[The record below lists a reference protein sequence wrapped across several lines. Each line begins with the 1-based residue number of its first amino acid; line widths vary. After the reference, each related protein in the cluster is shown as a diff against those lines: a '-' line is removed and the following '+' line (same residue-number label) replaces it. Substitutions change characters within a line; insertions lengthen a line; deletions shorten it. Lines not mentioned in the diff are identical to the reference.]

1 MTSPSIGR
9 VKASTDDRVGWITFD
24 SPERRDAVSIGM
36 WNSIPDIV
44 GKFVADDNV
53 LVIVFRGEGERA
65 FVSGSDINSRRK
77 GRPRKQSHATK
88 RSQIVR
94 PG

>member
-1 MTSPSIGR
+1 MRAT
-9 VKASTDDRVGWITFD
+9 TDDRIGWVTFD
-24 SPERRDAVSIGM
+24 NPERRNAVSIDM

-44 GKFVADDNV
+44 ARFVADDNV
-53 LVIVFRGEGERA
+53 RVIVFRGEGERA